1 MTRITPEQKI
11 AFCKMVQTNQEVF
24 DTILEDMQMSLFR
37 EFVTATDDKRKII
50 GDIINASQ
58 LFQAEMSKII
68 ASNIDDDNINS

>member
-1 MTRITPEQKI
+1 
-11 AFCKMVQTNQEVF
+11 MVQTNQEVF